1 MQNFENQ
8 EHIIFHGDAIITF
21 LLTIIL
27 CLLLC
32 DNLQAQINEGIIN
45 YEIITVVEYGIDE
58 KLAELAERDTAL
70 AQSLKQEI
78 DDFFKDK
85 LISSSDTIGR
95 VNMTY
100 HFDNKRVRIIDNP
113 IYRTPAFEVYDLQT
127 LEKEVRRMI
136 KGQLNVDTLFYHSIK
151 GRTYEMSIDTDNTR
165 DILGFKCFQV
175 NVVKTELASNIKT
188 EYEMYVTKDIL
199 FPPSV
204 VCNWSHNLIEYCALE
219 IKEWVNDDKRNY
231 NLYKVLKF
239 NEEVNQEVFDIPAN
253 MIKN

>member
-1 MQNFENQ
+1 MKSQFIFLST
-8 EHIIFHGDAIITF
+8 IIF
-21 LLTIIL
+21 

-32 DNLQAQINEGIIN
+32 DNLQAQIKEGVIT
-45 YEIITVVEYGIDE
+45 YETLTIMGYGIDE
-58 KLAELAERDTAL
+58 KLAELAERDSSS
-70 AQSLKQEI
+70 AQNLRQEI

-85 LISSSDTIGR
+85 FTSSSDTIGR

-100 HFDNKRVRIIDNP
+100 HFDNERVRIMNNP

-136 KGQLNVDTLFYHSIK
+136 KGALNVDTLFYHSLK
-151 GRTYEMSIDTDNTR
+151 GRTYEMSINTRDTR
-165 DILGFKCFQV
+165 DILGFKCFKV
-175 NVVKTELASNIKT
+175 NVIKTQLASNIKT
-188 EYEMYVTKDIL
+188 TYEMYVTKDIL

-204 VCNWSHNLIEYCALE
+204 VCNWNYNLTDYCALE

-231 NLYKVLKF
+231 NLYKVLEFDKGI
-239 NEEVNQEVFDIPAN
+239 NQEVFEIPAD